1 MTKQDTK
8 QETKQALLDM
18 GLKLIF
24 RHGYNHTGLNE
35 ILEAAN
41 IPKGSFYYYFSSK
54 EDFGLQALDR
64 FIERNRARIAANL
77 EDQTVDPLTRIH
89 RYFDWYASYLESLE
103 YSQGCLLGNL
113 GQELADQNDAFRL
126 KVDEGMTLVADTLA
140 NCLRAAQEAGQI
152 NSALDADELSAF
164 IYNSW
169 QGAMLRMKVTKSM
182 TPIWTFKTMLFDVIL
197 KP

>member
-1 MTKQDTK
+1 MSKQD
-8 QETKQALLDM
+8 TKQALLDT
-18 GLKLIF
+18 GRKLIF
-24 RHGYNHTGLNE
+24 QQGYNHTGLNE
-35 ILEAAN
+35 VLDAAG

-54 EDFGLQALDR
+54 EDFGLQVLDH
-64 FIERNRARIAANL
+64 FIERNRTRIAANL
-77 EDQTVDPLTRIH
+77 EDDTVDPLTRIH
-89 RYFDWYASYLESLE
+89 HYFDWYSSYLESMN

-113 GQELADQNDAFRL
+113 GQELADQNEAFRL
-126 KVDEGMTLVADTLA
+126 KIDEGMRLVAGELA
-140 NCLRAAQEAGQI
+140 NCLRAAQQAGQI
-152 NSALDADELSAF
+152 NADVDADELAAF